1 MIETR
6 PQKSRER
13 ALLIGLEKQGVS
25 KWDLHDSLDELR
37 ELANSAGAEVVDT
50 VTQKLQ
56 KPTAPYYIGRGK
68 AESIKESCQDQQVT
82 SVIFN
87 DELSPAQGRN
97 LENLFA
103 RKVLDRTQ
111 LILDIFAQRAR
122 SREGRLQ
129 IELAQLQYLL
139 PRLTRMWHHLSRQ
152 TGGIGTRGPGETQ
165 LEVDRRRVQE
175 RIARLERELESV
187 RKTRAIQRQGRKRH
201 QWPVAAVVG
210 YTNAGK
216 STLLNLLTGADVVAE
231 DKLFA
236 TLDPTTRSFVLPNKQ
251 RVLLT
256 DTVGFLRKLP
266 HTLIESFK
274 ATLEEVSEADLL
286 IHIADL
292 SHPRVDEQM
301 EAVDRVI
308 KELDAYGKQTL
319 IVFNKIDNLAN
330 REVVDSYLKRFPG
343 SVAISARTGEG
354 VNKLVQALEGALS
367 SWRLRS
373 RFRIPANESALI
385 AEIHRVG
392 HVLELRY
399 EGNDA
404 LIVAH
409 VPPDLAQKLE
419 RYAERRA
426 QAILAATILRAAS
439 LRTLDSRL
447 RAICDQPSRL
457 FGVAAKFRG
466 SPIINLI
473 LTGRGIFRF
482 GGRASKVPIRPQGTT
497 GTFVSATSIP
507 SPCLKGIIE
516 PVRVRPPSGKMM
528 KIAFSSCN
536 LRRNSARACGPQFFR
551 HIGKALSMIA
561 ENTLTAVV

>member
-6 PQKSRER
+6 PKKQAER
-13 ALLIGLEKQGVS
+13 ALLIGLEQNGVS
-25 KWDLHDSLDELR
+25 KWDLRDSMEELR
-37 ELANSAGAEVVDT
+37 ELASSAGAEVVDT
-50 VTQKLQ
+50 VTQKLPR
-56 KPTAPYYIGRGK
+56 PTAPFYIGKGK
-68 AESIKESCQDQQVT
+68 AEAIRDSVQIQRVT

-97 LENLFA
+97 LENLFS

-175 RIARLERELESV
+175 RIARLERELEAV
-187 RKTRAIQRQGRKRH
+187 RKTRAVQRRGRRRH

-216 STLLNLLTGADVVAE
+216 STLLNLLTGADVATE
-231 DKLFA
+231 NKLFA

-286 IHIADL
+286 IHIVDL

-301 EAVDRVI
+301 EAVDAVI
-308 KELDAYGKQTL
+308 KELDAFGKQTL
-319 IVFNKIDNLAN
+319 IVFNKIDNLEN
-330 REVVDSYLKRFPG
+330 RDLAETYVERFPA

-354 VNKLVQALEGALS
+354 VNNLVQALEIALS

-373 RFRIPANESALI
+373 HFRIPSDQSALI

-399 EGNDA
+399 DGDDA
-404 LIVAH
+404 LIMAH
-409 VPPDLAQKLE
+409 VPPHLEAKLA
-419 RYAERRA
+419 RY
-426 QAILAATILRAAS
+426 
-439 LRTLDSRL
+439 
-447 RAICDQPSRL
+447 
-457 FGVAAKFRG
+457 
-466 SPIINLI
+466 SP
-473 LTGRGIFRF
+473 
-482 GGRASKVPIRPQGTT
+482 
-497 GTFVSATSIP
+497 
-507 SPCLKGIIE
+507 
-516 PVRVRPPSGKMM
+516 
-528 KIAFSSCN
+528 
-536 LRRNSARACGPQFFR
+536 
-551 HIGKALSMIA
+551 
-561 ENTLTAVV
+561 

>member
-1 MIETR
+1 MIEVS
-6 PQKSRER
+6 PHKKQER
-13 ALLIGLEKQGVS
+13 ALLIGLEQEGVS
-25 KWDLHDSLDELR
+25 KWDLRDSMEELA

-56 KPTAPYYIGRGK
+56 KPTAPYYIGKGK
-68 AESIKESCQDQQVT
+68 AELIKESFKDQHVT
-82 SVIFN
+82 SVIFD

-97 LENLFA
+97 LENLLS

-139 PRLTRMWHHLSRQ
+139 PRLTRMWTHLSRQ

-175 RIARLERELESV
+175 RIARLERDLEGV
-187 RKTRAIQRQGRKRH
+187 RKVRSVQRQGRKRH

-236 TLDPTTRSFVLPNKQ
+236 TLDPTTRSLTLPNRQ

-286 IHIADL
+286 IHVVDL
-292 SHPRVDEQM
+292 SHPRVDEHI
-301 EAVDRVI
+301 EAVDAVI
-308 KELDAYGKQTL
+308 KELGAFGKQTL
-319 IVFNKIDNLAN
+319 MVFNKIDLLAN
-330 REVVDSYLKRFPG
+330 NEVVDVYTNKFAG
-343 SVAISARTGEG
+343 SVAISARKGIG
-354 VNKLVQALEGALS
+354 VSGLVQALQEELGA
-367 SWRLRS
+367 WRLRS
-373 RFRIPANESALI
+373 HFRVPMSESALI

-392 HVLELRY
+392 HVLELKY
-399 EGNDA
+399 EGEFA

-409 VPPDLAQKLE
+409 TPPHLQQKL
-419 RYAERRA
+419 A
-426 QAILAATILRAAS
+426 
-439 LRTLDSRL
+439 
-447 RAICDQPSRL
+447 P
-457 FGVAAKFRG
+457 F
-466 SPIINLI
+466 
-473 LTGRGIFRF
+473 
-482 GGRASKVPIRPQGTT
+482 
-497 GTFVSATSIP
+497 
-507 SPCLKGIIE
+507 
-516 PVRVRPPSGKMM
+516 
-528 KIAFSSCN
+528 
-536 LRRNSARACGPQFFR
+536 
-551 HIGKALSMIA
+551 
-561 ENTLTAVV
+561 AV

>member
-6 PQKSRER
+6 PRKTQER
-13 ALLIGLEKQGVS
+13 ALLIGLEKEGVS
-25 KWDLHDSLDELR
+25 KWDLQDSLDELR
-37 ELANSAGAEVVDT
+37 ELATSAGAEVVDT

-68 AESIKESCQDQQVT
+68 AESIKDSCQNRHVT
-82 SVIFN
+82 SVIFD

-175 RIARLERELESV
+175 RIARLERDLEEV
-187 RKTRAIQRQGRKRH
+187 RKRRAVQREGRKRH

-216 STLLNLLTGADVVAE
+216 STLLNLLTGAGVLTE

-256 DTVGFLRKLP
+256 DTVGLLRKLP

-286 IHIADL
+286 IHVVDL
-292 SHPRVDEQM
+292 SHTRVDDQI
-301 EAVDRVI
+301 EAVENVI
-308 KELDAYGKQTL
+308 KELNAFGKQTV
-319 IVFNKIDNLAN
+319 IVFNKIDQLHPVVAATSGMARN
-330 REVVDSYLKRFPG
+330 RDLIDAYLRRFPG
-343 SVAISARTGEG
+343 SVAISARTGEN
-354 VNKLVQALEGALS
+354 VAELVQRLQDALS
-367 SWRLRS
+367 AWRLRS
-373 RFRIPANESALI
+373 HFKIPASQSALI

-392 HVLELRY
+392 HVLELKY
-399 EGNDA
+399 DGNDA
-404 LIVAH
+404 IIVAH
-409 VPPDLAQKLE
+409 IPPELGQKL
-419 RYAERRA
+419 
-426 QAILAATILRAAS
+426 AS
-439 LRTLDSRL
+439 
-447 RAICDQPSRL
+447 
-457 FGVAAKFRG
+457 F
-466 SPIINLI
+466 
-473 LTGRGIFRF
+473 
-482 GGRASKVPIRPQGTT
+482 
-497 GTFVSATSIP
+497 
-507 SPCLKGIIE
+507 
-516 PVRVRPPSGKMM
+516 
-528 KIAFSSCN
+528 
-536 LRRNSARACGPQFFR
+536 
-551 HIGKALSMIA
+551 AL
-561 ENTLTAVV
+561 

>member
-6 PQKSRER
+6 PKKTHER

-25 KWDLHDSLDELR
+25 KWDLQDSLEELA

-56 KPTAPYYIGRGK
+56 KPTAPYYIGKGK
-68 AESIKESCQDQQVT
+68 AEAIKDSLQVQQVT
-82 SVIFN
+82 SVIFD

-97 LENLFA
+97 LENLLA

-175 RIARLERELESV
+175 RIARLERELEAV
-187 RKTRAIQRQGRKRH
+187 RKTRAVQRQGRKRH

-231 DKLFA
+231 NRLFV

-286 IHIADL
+286 IHIVDL
-292 SHPRVDEQM
+292 SHPRVDDQM
-301 EAVDRVI
+301 EAVEGVI
-308 KELDAYGKQTL
+308 KELDAFGKQTL

-330 REVVDSYLKRFPG
+330 RELAETYTKRYPA

-354 VNKLVQALEGALS
+354 VNRLVQALQDALS
-367 SWRLRS
+367 AWRLRS
-373 RFRIPANESALI
+373 RFRIPA
-385 AEIHRVG
+385 G
-392 HVLELRY
+392 
-399 EGNDA
+399 A

-409 VPPDLAQKLE
+409 VPPELAQKLE
-419 RYAERRA
+419 RYAE
-426 QAILAATILRAAS
+426 QA
-439 LRTLDSRL
+439 
-447 RAICDQPSRL
+447 
-457 FGVAAKFRG
+457 
-466 SPIINLI
+466 
-473 LTGRGIFRF
+473 
-482 GGRASKVPIRPQGTT
+482 
-497 GTFVSATSIP
+497 
-507 SPCLKGIIE
+507 
-516 PVRVRPPSGKMM
+516 
-528 KIAFSSCN
+528 
-536 LRRNSARACGPQFFR
+536 
-551 HIGKALSMIA
+551 
-561 ENTLTAVV
+561 

>member
-6 PQKSRER
+6 PKKTHER

-25 KWDLHDSLDELR
+25 KWDLQDSLEELA

-50 VTQKLQ
+50 ITQKLQ
-56 KPTAPYYIGRGK
+56 RPTAPYYIGKGK
-68 AESIKESCQDQQVT
+68 AEEIKDSFQDREVT
-82 SVIFN
+82 SVIFD

-97 LENLFA
+97 LETLLS
-103 RKVLDRTQ
+103 RKVIDRTQ

-139 PRLTRMWHHLSRQ
+139 PRLTRMWDHLSRQ

-187 RKTRAIQRQGRKRH
+187 RKTRAVQRQGRKRH

-231 DKLFA
+231 NKLFA

-274 ATLEEVSEADLL
+274 ATLEEVKEADLL
-286 IHIADL
+286 IHVVDL
-292 SHPRVDEQM
+292 SHARVDDQI
-301 EAVDRVI
+301 EAVENVV
-308 KELDAYGKQTL
+308 KELDAFGKQTV
-319 IVFNKIDNLAN
+319 IVFNKIDNLGN
-330 REVVDSYLKRFPG
+330 RDLIETYLRRFPG
-343 SVAISARTGEG
+343 SVAISARTGEN
-354 VNKLVQALEGALS
+354 VNKLVHALQDALS
-367 SWRLRS
+367 AWRLRS
-373 RFRIPANESALI
+373 RFRIPASESALV

-392 HVLELRY
+392 HVLELHY
-399 EGNDA
+399 EGDGA

-409 VPPDLAQKLE
+409 VPPELAQKLD
-419 RYAERRA
+419 RYAE
-426 QAILAATILRAAS
+426 
-439 LRTLDSRL
+439 
-447 RAICDQPSRL
+447 
-457 FGVAAKFRG
+457 
-466 SPIINLI
+466 
-473 LTGRGIFRF
+473 
-482 GGRASKVPIRPQGTT
+482 QG
-497 GTFVSATSIP
+497 
-507 SPCLKGIIE
+507 
-516 PVRVRPPSGKMM
+516 
-528 KIAFSSCN
+528 
-536 LRRNSARACGPQFFR
+536 
-551 HIGKALSMIA
+551 
-561 ENTLTAVV
+561 

>member
-6 PQKSRER
+6 PKKTHER

-25 KWDLHDSLDELR
+25 KWDLQDSLEELA

-56 KPTAPYYIGRGK
+56 KPTAPYYIGKGK
-68 AESIKESCQDQQVT
+68 AEAIKHSFQDREIT
-82 SVIFN
+82 SVIFD

-97 LENLFA
+97 LENLLA

-139 PRLTRMWHHLSRQ
+139 PRLTRMWDHLSRQ

-175 RIARLERELESV
+175 RIARLERELEAV
-187 RKTRAIQRQGRKRH
+187 RKTRAVQRQGRKRH

-231 DKLFA
+231 NRLFA

-292 SHPRVDEQM
+292 SHPRVDDQM
-301 EAVDRVI
+301 EAVEGVI
-308 KELDAYGKQTL
+308 KELDAFGKQTL
-319 IVFNKIDNLAN
+319 IVFNKIDKLQN
-330 REVVDSYLKRFPG
+330 RELAETYVKRFPG
-343 SVAISARTGEG
+343 SVAISGRTGEG
-354 VNKLVQALEGALS
+354 VNQLVQALQNTLS
-367 SWRLRS
+367 AWRLRS
-373 RFRIPANESALI
+373 RFRIPASESALI

-392 HVLELRY
+392 HVLELHY
-399 EGNDA
+399 EGEGA

-419 RYAERRA
+419 RYAE
-426 QAILAATILRAAS
+426 
-439 LRTLDSRL
+439 
-447 RAICDQPSRL
+447 
-457 FGVAAKFRG
+457 
-466 SPIINLI
+466 
-473 LTGRGIFRF
+473 
-482 GGRASKVPIRPQGTT
+482 QG
-497 GTFVSATSIP
+497 
-507 SPCLKGIIE
+507 
-516 PVRVRPPSGKMM
+516 
-528 KIAFSSCN
+528 
-536 LRRNSARACGPQFFR
+536 
-551 HIGKALSMIA
+551 
-561 ENTLTAVV
+561 

>member
-6 PQKSRER
+6 PQRTQER
-13 ALLIGLEKQGVS
+13 ALLIGLEKRGVS
-25 KWDLHDSLDELR
+25 KWDLQDSLEELA

-50 VTQKLQ
+50 ITQKLQ

-68 AESIKESCQDQQVT
+68 AESIKESCQHQRVT

-175 RIARLERELESV
+175 RIARLERELEAV
-187 RKTRAIQRQGRKRH
+187 RKTRAVQRQGRKRH

-216 STLLNLLTGADVVAE
+216 STLLNLLTGADLVAANQ
-231 DKLFA
+231 LFA
-236 TLDPTTRSFVLPNKQ
+236 TLDPTTRSFTLPNKQ
-251 RVLLT
+251 RILLT

-286 IHIADL
+286 IHIVDL

-301 EAVDRVI
+301 EAVDAVI
-308 KELDAYGKQTL
+308 KEIDAFGKQTL
-319 IVFNKIDNLAN
+319 IVFNKIDRLKNRDLA
-330 REVVDSYLKRFPG
+330 DIYAKRFPG
-343 SVAISARTGEG
+343 SVAISARIGEG
-354 VNKLVQALEGALS
+354 VDKLVHALQEALS
-367 SWRLRS
+367 SWRLRT
-373 RFRIPANESALI
+373 RFQIPSNESALI

-399 EGNDA
+399 EGSDA
-404 LIVAH
+404 VIVAH
-409 VPPDLAQKLE
+409 VPPELAKKLE
-419 RYAERRA
+419 R
-426 QAILAATILRAAS
+426 
-439 LRTLDSRL
+439 
-447 RAICDQPSRL
+447 
-457 FGVAAKFRG
+457 F
-466 SPIINLI
+466 
-473 LTGRGIFRF
+473 
-482 GGRASKVPIRPQGTT
+482 
-497 GTFVSATSIP
+497 
-507 SPCLKGIIE
+507 
-516 PVRVRPPSGKMM
+516 
-528 KIAFSSCN
+528 
-536 LRRNSARACGPQFFR
+536 
-551 HIGKALSMIA
+551 AL
-561 ENTLTAVV
+561 

>member
-6 PQKSRER
+6 PMRTQER
-13 ALLIGLEKQGVS
+13 ALLIGLEKDGVS
-25 KWDLHDSLDELR
+25 KWDLRDSLEELR
-37 ELANSAGAEVVDT
+37 ELASSAGAKVVDT
-50 VTQKLQ
+50 VTQKLP

-68 AESIKESCQDQQVT
+68 AESIKDSCQNQQVT

-175 RIARLERELESV
+175 RIARLERELEAV
-187 RKTRAIQRQGRKRH
+187 RKTRAIQREGRKRH

-231 DKLFA
+231 NKLFA

-286 IHIADL
+286 IHIVDL

-301 EAVDRVI
+301 QAVDGVI

-319 IVFNKIDNLAN
+319 IVFNKIDNLPN
-330 REVVDSYLKRFPG
+330 LELVDSYLKRFPG

-354 VNKLVQALEGALS
+354 VNKLVQGLEDALS

-373 RFRIPANESALI
+373 RFRLPANESALI

-399 EGNDA
+399 EGSDA
-404 LIVAH
+404 VIVAH
-409 VPPDLAQKLE
+409 IPPHLEQKLAN
-419 RYAERRA
+419 YA
-426 QAILAATILRAAS
+426 
-439 LRTLDSRL
+439 
-447 RAICDQPSRL
+447 
-457 FGVAAKFRG
+457 
-466 SPIINLI
+466 
-473 LTGRGIFRF
+473 
-482 GGRASKVPIRPQGTT
+482 
-497 GTFVSATSIP
+497 
-507 SPCLKGIIE
+507 
-516 PVRVRPPSGKMM
+516 
-528 KIAFSSCN
+528 
-536 LRRNSARACGPQFFR
+536 AR
-551 HIGKALSMIA
+551 
-561 ENTLTAVV
+561 E

>member
-6 PQKSRER
+6 PKKRHER

-25 KWDLHDSLDELR
+25 KWDLQDSLDELA
-37 ELANSAGAEVVDT
+37 ELASSAGAEVVDT
-50 VTQKLQ
+50 VTQKLA
-56 KPTAPYYIGRGK
+56 KPTAPYYIGKGK
-68 AESIKESCQDQQVT
+68 AESLKPALQDQQVT

-97 LENLFA
+97 LENLLS

-187 RKTRAIQRQGRKRH
+187 RKTRAVQRQGRKRH

-216 STLLNLLTGADVVAE
+216 STLLNLLTGADLLAE
-231 DKLFA
+231 NKLFA

-286 IHIADL
+286 IHIVDL
-292 SHPRVDEQM
+292 SHARVDDQI
-301 EAVDRVI
+301 EAVENVI
-308 KELDAYGKQTL
+308 KELDAFGKQTL
-319 IVFNKIDNLAN
+319 IVFNKIDNVQN
-330 REVVDSYLKRFPG
+330 RELIETYLRRFPG
-343 SVAISARTGEG
+343 SVAISARTGED
-354 VNKLVQALEGALS
+354 VNKLVQALQDALS
-367 SWRLRS
+367 AWRLRS
-373 RFRIPANESALI
+373 HFKIPASESALI
-385 AEIHRVG
+385 AEIHRIG

-399 EGNDA
+399 DGNDA
-404 LIVAH
+404 IIVAH
-409 VPPDLAQKLE
+409 VPPELGQKLGKF
-419 RYAERRA
+419 
-426 QAILAATILRAAS
+426 AA
-439 LRTLDSRL
+439 
-447 RAICDQPSRL
+447 
-457 FGVAAKFRG
+457 
-466 SPIINLI
+466 
-473 LTGRGIFRF
+473 
-482 GGRASKVPIRPQGTT
+482 
-497 GTFVSATSIP
+497 
-507 SPCLKGIIE
+507 
-516 PVRVRPPSGKMM
+516 
-528 KIAFSSCN
+528 
-536 LRRNSARACGPQFFR
+536 
-551 HIGKALSMIA
+551 
-561 ENTLTAVV
+561 

>member
-6 PQKSRER
+6 PRKTQER

-25 KWDLHDSLDELR
+25 KWDLRDSLDELR
-37 ELANSAGAEVVDT
+37 ELANSAGAEVVDI

-68 AESIKESCQDQQVT
+68 AESIKDSCQDQQVT

-103 RKVLDRTQ
+103 RKVVDRTQ

-175 RIARLERELESV
+175 RIARLERELEAV
-187 RKTRAIQRQGRKRH
+187 RKTRAIQREGRKRR

-216 STLLNLLTGADVVAE
+216 STLLNLLTGADVVTE

-274 ATLEEVSEADLL
+274 ATLEEVREADLL
-286 IHIADL
+286 LHVADL
-292 SHPRVDEQM
+292 SHPRLDEQM
-301 EAVDRVI
+301 AAVDAVT

-319 IVFNKIDNLAN
+319 IVFNKIDNLPN
-330 REVVDSYLKRFPG
+330 RELAESYLKRFSG

-354 VNKLVQALEGALS
+354 VNDLVQALEHTLS

-373 RFRIPANESALI
+373 RFRISATESALI

-399 EGNDA
+399 DDNDA
-404 LIVAH
+404 VILAH

-419 RYAERRA
+419 RYAE
-426 QAILAATILRAAS
+426 
-439 LRTLDSRL
+439 
-447 RAICDQPSRL
+447 
-457 FGVAAKFRG
+457 G
-466 SPIINLI
+466 
-473 LTGRGIFRF
+473 
-482 GGRASKVPIRPQGTT
+482 
-497 GTFVSATSIP
+497 
-507 SPCLKGIIE
+507 
-516 PVRVRPPSGKMM
+516 
-528 KIAFSSCN
+528 
-536 LRRNSARACGPQFFR
+536 
-551 HIGKALSMIA
+551 
-561 ENTLTAVV
+561 

>member
-6 PQKSRER
+6 PKNTPER
-13 ALLIGLEKQGVS
+13 ALLIGLAKEGVS
-25 KWDLHDSLDELR
+25 KWDLRDSMDELR
-37 ELANSAGAEVVDT
+37 ELASSAGAEVVDT

-56 KPTAPYYIGRGK
+56 RPTAPYYIGKGK
-68 AESIKESCQDQQVT
+68 AEAIKNSFQHQQIT
-82 SVIFN
+82 SVIFD

-97 LENLFA
+97 LENLLS

-139 PRLTRMWHHLSRQ
+139 PRLTRMSHHLSRQ

-175 RIARLERELESV
+175 RIARLERELEGVRRVRSV
-187 RKTRAIQRQGRKRH
+187 QRQGRKRH

-236 TLDPTTRSFVLPNKQ
+236 TLDPTTRSLTLPNRQ

-274 ATLEEVSEADLL
+274 ATLEEVNEADLL
-286 IHIADL
+286 RHVGDL
-292 SHPRVDEQM
+292 SHPRVE
-301 EAVDRVI
+301 EHIAAVDAVV
-308 KELDAYGKQTL
+308 KELGAFGKQTL
-319 IVFNKIDNLAN
+319 MVFNKIDLLEHDELTHA
-330 REVVDSYLKRFPG
+330 YTQKFPG
-343 SVAISARTGEG
+343 SVAISARKGIG
-354 VNKLVQALEGALS
+354 VSDLVHGLQDQLGA
-367 SWRLRS
+367 WRLRS
-373 RFRIPANESALI
+373 HFRVPLSESALI

-392 HVLELRY
+392 HVLELKY
-399 EGNDA
+399 EEEFA

-409 VPPDLAQKLE
+409 TPPQLQQ
-419 RYAERRA
+419 R
-426 QAILAATILRAAS
+426 LAA
-439 LRTLDSRL
+439 
-447 RAICDQPSRL
+447 
-457 FGVAAKFRG
+457 FEV
-466 SPIINLI
+466 
-473 LTGRGIFRF
+473 
-482 GGRASKVPIRPQGTT
+482 
-497 GTFVSATSIP
+497 
-507 SPCLKGIIE
+507 
-516 PVRVRPPSGKMM
+516 
-528 KIAFSSCN
+528 
-536 LRRNSARACGPQFFR
+536 
-551 HIGKALSMIA
+551 
-561 ENTLTAVV
+561 

>member
-6 PQKSRER
+6 PKNTHER
-13 ALLIGLEKQGVS
+13 AILIGLEKQGVS
-25 KWDLHDSLDELR
+25 KWDLRDSMEELR

-50 VTQKLQ
+50 VTQKLP

-68 AESIKESCQDQQVT
+68 AELIKESIADQQVT
-82 SVIFN
+82 SVIFD

-97 LENLFA
+97 LENLLA

-187 RKTRAIQRQGRKRH
+187 RKTRAVQRQGRKRH

-216 STLLNLLTGADVVAE
+216 STLLNLLTGADLVAE
-231 DKLFA
+231 DRLFA

-274 ATLEEVSEADLL
+274 ATLEEVHEADLL
-286 IHIADL
+286 IHIVDL

-301 EAVDRVI
+301 EAVDNVI

-319 IVFNKIDNLAN
+319 IVFNKIDRLEDGELA
-330 REVVDSYLKRFPG
+330 DAYMQRFPG
-343 SVAISARTGEG
+343 SVAISARTGARVGE
-354 VNKLVQALEGALS
+354 LVQALQDALAQ
-367 SWRLRS
+367 WRLRS
-373 RFRIPANESALI
+373 RFRIPASESALV

-392 HVLELRY
+392 HVLELCY
-399 EGNDA
+399 EDDHV

-409 VPPDLAQKLE
+409 VPPHLEAKLA
-419 RYAERRA
+419 RYS
-426 QAILAATILRAAS
+426 Q
-439 LRTLDSRL
+439 
-447 RAICDQPSRL
+447 
-457 FGVAAKFRG
+457 
-466 SPIINLI
+466 
-473 LTGRGIFRF
+473 
-482 GGRASKVPIRPQGTT
+482 
-497 GTFVSATSIP
+497 
-507 SPCLKGIIE
+507 
-516 PVRVRPPSGKMM
+516 
-528 KIAFSSCN
+528 
-536 LRRNSARACGPQFFR
+536 
-551 HIGKALSMIA
+551 
-561 ENTLTAVV
+561 

>member
-6 PQKSRER
+6 PKKIPER
-13 ALLIGLEKQGVS
+13 ALLIGLEKKGVS
-25 KWDLHDSLDELR
+25 KWDLQDSLEELA

-56 KPTAPYYIGRGK
+56 KPTAPYYIGKGK
-68 AESIKESCQDQQVT
+68 AESIKNSLQDRQVT

-97 LENLFA
+97 LENLLA

-139 PRLTRMWHHLSRQ
+139 PRLTRMWDHLSRQ

-175 RIARLERELESV
+175 RIARLERELEAV
-187 RKTRAIQRQGRKRH
+187 RKTRAVQRQGRKRH

-216 STLLNLLTGADVVAE
+216 STLLNLLTGADVATE

-236 TLDPTTRSFVLPNKQ
+236 TLDPTTRSFLLPNKQ

-286 IHIADL
+286 IHIVDL
-292 SHPRVDEQM
+292 GHARVDEQM
-301 EAVDRVI
+301 EAVDTVI
-308 KELDAYGKQTL
+308 KELDAFGKQTL
-319 IVFNKIDNLAN
+319 IVFNKIDKMADRELA
-330 REVVDSYLKRFPG
+330 ESYLKRFPG
-343 SVAISARTGEG
+343 NVAISARTGEG
-354 VNKLVQALEGALS
+354 VDKLVQALQESLS

-373 RFRIPANESALI
+373 RFRIPTNESALI

-392 HVLELRY
+392 HVLELKY
-399 EGNDA
+399 EDNDA
-404 LIVAH
+404 LIIAH
-409 VPPDLAQKLE
+409 VPPELAQKLE
-419 RYAERRA
+419 RYAT
-426 QAILAATILRAAS
+426 Q
-439 LRTLDSRL
+439 D
-447 RAICDQPSRL
+447 
-457 FGVAAKFRG
+457 
-466 SPIINLI
+466 
-473 LTGRGIFRF
+473 
-482 GGRASKVPIRPQGTT
+482 
-497 GTFVSATSIP
+497 
-507 SPCLKGIIE
+507 
-516 PVRVRPPSGKMM
+516 
-528 KIAFSSCN
+528 
-536 LRRNSARACGPQFFR
+536 
-551 HIGKALSMIA
+551 
-561 ENTLTAVV
+561 

>member
-6 PQKSRER
+6 PHKIQER
-13 ALLIGLEKQGVS
+13 ALLIGLEQEGVS
-25 KWDLHDSLDELR
+25 KWDLRDSMAELR

-56 KPTAPYYIGRGK
+56 KPTAPYYIGKGK
-68 AESIKESCQDQQVT
+68 AELIRDSIPGQRVT
-82 SVIFN
+82 SVIFD

-97 LENLFA
+97 LENLLS

-175 RIARLERELESV
+175 RIGRLERDLEAV
-187 RKTRAIQRQGRKRH
+187 RKTRAVQRQGRKRH

-216 STLLNLLTGADVVAE
+216 STLLNLLTGADVVAA

-236 TLDPTTRSFVLPNKQ
+236 TLDPTTRSFTLPNRQ
-251 RVLLT
+251 RLLLT

-274 ATLEEVSEADLL
+274 ATLEEVHEADLL
-286 IHIADL
+286 IHVVDL

-301 EAVDRVI
+301 EAVDNVV
-308 KELDAYGKQTL
+308 KELDAYGKQTV
-319 IVFNKIDNLAN
+319 IVFNKIDNLPDRDLVEAY
-330 REVVDSYLKRFPG
+330 RHRFPG

-354 VNKLVQALEGALS
+354 VADLVRTLEDALA

-373 RFRIPANESALI
+373 RFRIPANESALL
-385 AEIHRVG
+385 AEIYRVG
-392 HVLELRY
+392 HVLELAY
-399 EGNDA
+399 DGNDA
-404 LIVAH
+404 VVVAH
-409 VPPDLAQKLE
+409 LPPQLEQRLA
-419 RYAERRA
+419 RY
-426 QAILAATILRAAS
+426 S
-439 LRTLDSRL
+439 
-447 RAICDQPSRL
+447 
-457 FGVAAKFRG
+457 
-466 SPIINLI
+466 
-473 LTGRGIFRF
+473 
-482 GGRASKVPIRPQGTT
+482 
-497 GTFVSATSIP
+497 
-507 SPCLKGIIE
+507 
-516 PVRVRPPSGKMM
+516 
-528 KIAFSSCN
+528 
-536 LRRNSARACGPQFFR
+536 
-551 HIGKALSMIA
+551 
-561 ENTLTAVV
+561 ENN

>member
-1 MIETR
+1 MIEVS
-6 PQKSRER
+6 PQKKQER
-13 ALLIGLEKQGVS
+13 ALLIGLEQAGVS
-25 KWDLHDSLDELR
+25 KWDLRDSMEELA

-56 KPTAPYYIGRGK
+56 KPTAPYYIGKGK
-68 AESIKESCQDQQVT
+68 AELIKESFKDQHVT
-82 SVIFN
+82 SVIFD

-97 LENLFA
+97 LENLLS

-139 PRLTRMWHHLSRQ
+139 PRLTRMWTHLSRQ

-175 RIARLERELESV
+175 RIARLERELEGV
-187 RKTRAIQRQGRKRH
+187 RKVRSVQRQGRKRH

-236 TLDPTTRSFVLPNKQ
+236 TLDPTTRSLTLPNRQ

-286 IHIADL
+286 IHVVDL
-292 SHPRVDEQM
+292 SHPRVDEHI
-301 EAVDRVI
+301 EAVDTVT
-308 KELDAYGKQTL
+308 KELGAFGKQTL
-319 IVFNKIDNLAN
+319 MVFNKIDLLENTELIDVY
-330 REVVDSYLKRFPG
+330 RSKFPG
-343 SVAISARTGEG
+343 SVAISARKGIG
-354 VNKLVQALEGALS
+354 VSGLVQALQDELGA
-367 SWRLRS
+367 WRLRS
-373 RFRIPANESALI
+373 HFRVPMSESALI

-399 EGNDA
+399 EGEFA

-409 VPPDLAQKLE
+409 APPQLQQKL
-419 RYAERRA
+419 AG
-426 QAILAATILRAAS
+426 
-439 LRTLDSRL
+439 
-447 RAICDQPSRL
+447 
-457 FGVAAKFRG
+457 F
-466 SPIINLI
+466 
-473 LTGRGIFRF
+473 
-482 GGRASKVPIRPQGTT
+482 
-497 GTFVSATSIP
+497 
-507 SPCLKGIIE
+507 
-516 PVRVRPPSGKMM
+516 
-528 KIAFSSCN
+528 
-536 LRRNSARACGPQFFR
+536 
-551 HIGKALSMIA
+551 
-561 ENTLTAVV
+561 AV

>member
-1 MIETR
+1 MIEIR
-6 PQKSRER
+6 PRKTHER
-13 ALLIGLEKQGVS
+13 ALLIGLEQAGVT
-25 KWDLHDSLDELR
+25 KWDLRDSLE
-37 ELANSAGAEVVDT
+37 ELAELASSAGAEVVDT
-50 VTQKLQ
+50 ITQKLQ
-56 KPTAPYYIGRGK
+56 KPTAPYYIGKGK
-68 AESIKESCQDQQVT
+68 AELIKESLQDRRVT
-82 SVIFN
+82 SVIFD

-97 LENLFA
+97 LENLLA

-139 PRLTRMWHHLSRQ
+139 PRLTKMWHHLSRQ

-231 DKLFA
+231 NKLFA

-286 IHIADL
+286 IHVVDL
-292 SHPRVDEQM
+292 GHPRVDEQM
-301 EAVDRVI
+301 QAVDNVI
-308 KELDAYGKQTL
+308 KELGAFGKQTVT
-319 IVFNKIDNLAN
+319 VFNKIDQLTNPELA
-330 REVVDSYLKRFPG
+330 DTYPKRFPN
-343 SVAISARTGEG
+343 SVAISALTGEG
-354 VNKLVQALEGALS
+354 VGNLVRALQDALS
-367 SWRLRS
+367 AWRLRL
-373 RFRIPANESALI
+373 RFKIPASESALI

-392 HVLELRY
+392 HVLDLRY

-404 LIVAH
+404 TIIAH

-419 RYAERRA
+419 RFA
-426 QAILAATILRAAS
+426 
-439 LRTLDSRL
+439 
-447 RAICDQPSRL
+447 P
-457 FGVAAKFRG
+457 
-466 SPIINLI
+466 
-473 LTGRGIFRF
+473 
-482 GGRASKVPIRPQGTT
+482 
-497 GTFVSATSIP
+497 
-507 SPCLKGIIE
+507 
-516 PVRVRPPSGKMM
+516 
-528 KIAFSSCN
+528 
-536 LRRNSARACGPQFFR
+536 
-551 HIGKALSMIA
+551 
-561 ENTLTAVV
+561 

>member
-6 PQKSRER
+6 PQKTQER
-13 ALLIGLEKQGVS
+13 ALLIGLEKEGVS
-25 KWDLHDSLDELR
+25 KWDLQDSLDELR
-37 ELANSAGAEVVDT
+37 ELANSAGAEVIDT

-68 AESIKESCQDQQVT
+68 AESIKDSCQDRQVT
-82 SVIFN
+82 SVIFD

-175 RIARLERELESV
+175 RIARLERELEAV
-187 RKTRAIQRQGRKRH
+187 RKTRAVQRQGRKRH

-216 STLLNLLTGADVVAE
+216 STLLNLLTGADLVAE
-231 DKLFA
+231 NKLFA

-286 IHIADL
+286 IHIVDL

-301 EAVDRVI
+301 EAVDSVI
-308 KELDAYGKQTL
+308 KELDAFGKQTL
-319 IVFNKIDNLAN
+319 IVFNKIDNLENGAGRNRATSTGEPARVDARGDESIN
-330 REVVDSYLKRFPG
+330 REISETYVKRFPG

-354 VNKLVQALEGALS
+354 VNRLVGALENALS

-373 RFRIPANESALI
+373 RFRIPSDQSALI

-399 EGNDA
+399 EGDDA

-409 VPPDLAQKLE
+409 VPPELAQKLA
-419 RYAERRA
+419 RYA
-426 QAILAATILRAAS
+426 
-439 LRTLDSRL
+439 
-447 RAICDQPSRL
+447 
-457 FGVAAKFRG
+457 
-466 SPIINLI
+466 
-473 LTGRGIFRF
+473 
-482 GGRASKVPIRPQGTT
+482 
-497 GTFVSATSIP
+497 
-507 SPCLKGIIE
+507 
-516 PVRVRPPSGKMM
+516 
-528 KIAFSSCN
+528 
-536 LRRNSARACGPQFFR
+536 
-551 HIGKALSMIA
+551 A
-561 ENTLTAVV
+561 ES